1 MYGLVNKAIQ
11 ELVCSRFGEE
21 TWGQI
26 KQKAEIQTDTFLS
39 MEAYPDDLTHRLVVA
54 ASQVLGISTAEVMQA
69 FGEFWVSYT
78 GKEGYGEM
86 MDMGGDNLPE
96 FLGNLDE
103 LHARVGINFP
113 KLVPPSFECH
123 EVKQNQLEL
132 HYHSSRSG
140 LAPMVTGL
148 VKGLGQKF
156 DTEVKVTQTQSREQ
170 GSEHDAFLI
179 EYKPN

>member
-21 TWGQI
+21 TWRQI
-26 KQKAEIQTDTFLS
+26 KQKAEISTDTFLS
-39 MEAYPDDLTHRLVVA
+39 MEGYPDDLTHRLVVA
-54 ASQVLGISTAEVMQA
+54 ASQVLGIST
-69 FGEFWVSYT
+69 
-78 GKEGYGEM
+78 
-86 MDMGGDNLPE
+86 
-96 FLGNLDE
+96 
-103 LHARVGINFP
+103 VGINFP

-123 EVKQNQLEL
+123 EVEENQLEL
-132 HYHSSRSG
+132 HYHSSREG

-156 DTEVKVTQTQSREQ
+156 DTEVKVTQTTSREQ
-170 GSEHDAFLI
+170 GSEHDTFVI